1 MLIELF
7 VFSKIETKRTDIMKE
22 KIYNSLAEN
31 IRYARLQKKMS
42 QEELAEK
49 VNVSANYIYQIE
61 SGRVRMG
68 LSALLEIKEVLDMP
82 AKELFGEEEYG
93 IYDQQEIKEIIFII
107 EKAPKKERIILLDT
121 IRSLN
126 ASFSKVKIK

>member
-1 MLIELF
+1 
-7 VFSKIETKRTDIMKE
+7 MKE